1 MIEVGR
7 GNVLVGNSTGLVEK
21 AKWINPQQADSRD
34 ESHGPS
40 YRSRSPF
47 H

>member
-1 MIEVGR
+1 MIKVRR

-21 AKWINPQQADSRD
+21 AKRINPQQADSRD

-40 YRSRSPF
+40 CRSISPS